1 MKTWIPLMLSA
12 ALLCSACSSEN
23 EDNGKTIQ
31 LAEGTSPTLVLDS
44 KTSTDTQEQI
54 KFTATSAWTAW
65 IKAATDQR
73 SGGSEVDW
81 LTLSAYSGPAGEQSL
96 TLTIS
101 PNTGTTSRKAV
112 ITIECGGQSLTI
124 TVEQA
129 GSDSSE
135 EVTTTKLVKE
145 IRYTADWQRN
155 TLLGISTTPEV
166 TTWQFSYDDQ
176 NRMTGTSIQKEG
188 QQVNR
193 TFTYTSEN
201 EITLDEK
208 ETYNSYS
215 YETRYLIQLNEAGN
229 ATSVLHDDKETGN
242 YTPYINFTYTDDG
255 RLAQMKDADAGE
267 EGSEYTFTY
276 ADGKL
281 ASFEYYNGKYT
292 GDNYSYTFDATT
304 DFTHQYPNQGPI
316 DIMGYL
322 LTDDDF
328 DFLFHLGRM
337 GKTGDYLPEH
347 FSGQAMNQAISPQKA
362 YLTPGVTEHESSK
375 YIKEIQKPYDL
386 NYTFDNEQNLQ
397 SIIIK
402 QYFEVVTREYDV
414 VVGTELIDPRD
425 PNRGYEYEIKNV
437 KETTQEG
444 YDTLT
449 FEITY
454 N

>member
-12 ALLCSACSSEN
+12 ALLCGACSNEN
-23 EDNGKTIQ
+23 ENKNQTIQ

-44 KTSTDTQEQI
+44 KTSTTTQEQI

-129 GSDSSE
+129 GSESSE

-166 TTWQFSYDDQ
+166 TTWQFSYDTQ
-176 NRMTGTSIQKEG
+176 NRMTSSLIQQGDKKVE
-188 QQVNR
+188 R
-193 TFTYTSEN
+193 TFTYTAEN

-208 ETYNSYS
+208 EIYSSYS
-215 YETRYLIQLNEAGN
+215 YDTRYLIQLNEAGN

-347 FSGQAMNQAISPQKA
+347 FTGQAMNQETSPLKP
-362 YLTPGVTEHESSK
+362 YLTPEVTEHESSK
-375 YIKEIQKPYDL
+375 YIREIQKPYDL

-397 SIIIK
+397 SILIK

-414 VVGTELIDPRD
+414 VIGTEYIDPKD
-425 PNRGYEYEIKNV
+425 PNRGYKYEIKNV
-437 KETTQEG
+437 KETTKEA

>member
-12 ALLCSACSSEN
+12 ALLCGACSNEN
-23 EDNGKTIQ
+23 EDKGKTLQ
-31 LAEGTSPTLVLDS
+31 LTEGTSPTLVLDS
-44 KTSTDTQEQI
+44 KTSADTQEQI

-135 EVTTTKLVKE
+135 GVTTTKLVKE
-145 IRYTADWQRN
+145 VRCTANWQRDAL
-155 TLLGISTTPEV
+155 TGSSPTSEV
-166 TTWQFSYDDQ
+166 TVWQFSYDAQ
-176 NRMTGTSIQKEG
+176 NRMTGTLIQQANKKVE
-188 QQVNR
+188 R
-193 TFTYTSEN
+193 TFTYTAEN

-208 ETYNSYS
+208 EIDGSYS
-215 YETRYLIQLNEAGN
+215 YDTRYLIQLNEAGN
-229 ATSVLHDDKETGN
+229 ATSILHDDKETGN
-242 YTPYINFTYTDDG
+242 YKPYINFTYTDDG
-255 RLAQMKDADAGE
+255 RLAQMKDANAGE
-267 EGSEYTFTY
+267 EASVYTFTY

-292 GDNYSYTFDATT
+292 GDNYSYAFDAAT
-304 DFTHQYPNQGPI
+304 DFVHQYPNHGPI

-322 LTDDDF
+322 LEDDDF
-328 DFLFHLGRM
+328 NFAFHLGRM
-337 GKTGDYLPEH
+337 GNTGDCLPEH
-347 FSGQAMNQAISPQKA
+347 FAGQTMNQWSGTQKA
-362 YLTPGVTEHESSK
+362 YPTPNVTVHESSK
-375 YIKEIQKPYDL
+375 YIREVQKPSDL
-386 NYTFDNEQNLQ
+386 DYTFDNEQNLQ
-397 SIIIK
+397 SILVK
-402 QYFEVVTREYDV
+402 DYFEVVTREYDV
-414 VVGTELIDPRD
+414 VVGAELIDPKNPD
-425 PNRGYEYEIKNV
+425 RGYQYEEKNV
-437 KETTQEG
+437 KETTKEA

>member
-1 MKTWIPLMLSA
+1 MLSA
-12 ALLCSACSSEN
+12 ALLCGACSNEN
-23 EDNGKTIQ
+23 ENKNQTIQ

-44 KTSTDTQEQI
+44 KTSTTTQEQI

-129 GSDSSE
+129 GSESSE

-166 TTWQFSYDDQ
+166 TTWQFSYDTQ
-176 NRMTGTSIQKEG
+176 NRMTSSLIQQGDKKVE
-188 QQVNR
+188 R
-193 TFTYTSEN
+193 TFTYTAEN

-208 ETYNSYS
+208 EIYSSYS
-215 YETRYLIQLNEAGN
+215 YDTRYLIQLNEAGN

-347 FSGQAMNQAISPQKA
+347 FTGQAMNQETTLKP
-362 YLTPGVTEHESSK
+362 YLTPEVTEHESSK
-375 YIKEIQKPYDL
+375 YIREIQKPYDL

-397 SIIIK
+397 SILIK

-414 VVGTELIDPRD
+414 VIGTEYIDPKD
-425 PNRGYEYEIKNV
+425 PNRGYKYEIKNV
-437 KETTQEG
+437 KETTKEA

>member
-12 ALLCSACSSEN
+12 ALLCGACSNEN
-23 EDNGKTIQ
+23 ENKNQTIQ

-44 KTSTDTQEQI
+44 KTSTTTQEQI
-54 KFTATSAWTAW
+54 KFTATSSWTAW

-81 LTLSAYSGPAGEQSL
+81 LTLNAYSGPAGEQSL

-129 GSDSSE
+129 GSGSSE
-135 EVTTTKLVKE
+135 GVTTTKLVKE

-155 TLLGISTTPEV
+155 TFLGISTTPEV
-166 TTWQFSYDDQ
+166 TTWQFSYDAQ
-176 NRMTGTSIQKEG
+176 NRMTSSLIQQGDKKVE
-188 QQVNR
+188 R
-193 TFTYTSEN
+193 TFTYTAEN

-208 ETYNSYS
+208 EIYSSYS
-215 YETRYLIQLNEAGN
+215 YDTRYLIQLNEAGN

-347 FSGQAMNQAISPQKA
+347 FSGQAMNQAISPLKP
-362 YLTPGVTEHESSK
+362 YLTSGVTEHESSK

-397 SIIIK
+397 SILIK

-414 VVGTELIDPRD
+414 VVGTELIEPKD
-425 PNRGYEYEIKNV
+425 PNRGYKYEIKNV
-437 KETTQEG
+437 KETTKEA

>member
-12 ALLCSACSSEN
+12 ALLCGACSNEN
-23 EDNGKTIQ
+23 ENKNQTIQ

-44 KTSTDTQEQI
+44 KTSTTTQEQI

-129 GSDSSE
+129 GSESSE

-166 TTWQFSYDDQ
+166 TTWQFSYDTQ
-176 NRMTGTSIQKEG
+176 NRMTSSLIQQGDKKVE
-188 QQVNR
+188 R
-193 TFTYTSEN
+193 TFTYTAEN

-208 ETYNSYS
+208 EIYSSYS
-215 YETRYLIQLNEAGN
+215 YDTRYLIQLNEAGN

-292 GDNYSYTFDATT
+292 EDNYSYTFDATT

-347 FSGQAMNQAISPQKA
+347 FTGQAMNQATSPLKP
-362 YLTPGVTEHESSK
+362 YLTPEVTEHESSK
-375 YIKEIQKPYDL
+375 YIREIQKPYDL

-397 SIIIK
+397 SILIK

-414 VVGTELIDPRD
+414 VVGTEYIDPRD
-425 PNRGYEYEIKNV
+425 PNRGYKYEIKNV
-437 KETTQEG
+437 KETTKEA

>member
-12 ALLCSACSSEN
+12 ALLCGACSNEN
-23 EDNGKTIQ
+23 ENKNQTIQ

-44 KTSTDTQEQI
+44 KTSTTTQEQI

-129 GSDSSE
+129 GSESSE

-166 TTWQFSYDDQ
+166 TTWQFSYDTQ
-176 NRMTGTSIQKEG
+176 NRMTSSLIQQGDKKVE
-188 QQVNR
+188 R
-193 TFTYTSEN
+193 TFTYTAEN

-208 ETYNSYS
+208 EIYSSYS
-215 YETRYLIQLNEAGN
+215 YDTRYLIQLNEAGN

-347 FSGQAMNQAISPQKA
+347 FTGQAMNQETTLKP
-362 YLTPGVTEHESSK
+362 YLTPEVTEHESSK
-375 YIKEIQKPYDL
+375 YIREIQKPYDL

-397 SIIIK
+397 SILIK

-414 VVGTELIDPRD
+414 VIGTEYIDPKD
-425 PNRGYEYEIKNV
+425 PNRGYKYEIKNV
-437 KETTQEG
+437 KETTKEA

>member
-1 MKTWIPLMLSA
+1 M
-12 ALLCSACSSEN
+12 E
-23 EDNGKTIQ
+23 
-31 LAEGTSPTLVLDS
+31 
-44 KTSTDTQEQI
+44 
-54 KFTATSAWTAW
+54 
-65 IKAATDQR
+65 
-73 SGGSEVDW
+73 
-81 LTLSAYSGPAGEQSL
+81 
-96 TLTIS
+96 
-101 PNTGTTSRKAV
+101 
-112 ITIECGGQSLTI
+112 
-124 TVEQA
+124 
-129 GSDSSE
+129 
-135 EVTTTKLVKE
+135 
-145 IRYTADWQRN
+145 
-155 TLLGISTTPEV
+155 
-166 TTWQFSYDDQ
+166 
-176 NRMTGTSIQKEG
+176 
-188 QQVNR
+188 R
-193 TFTYTSEN
+193 TFTYTAEN

-208 ETYNSYS
+208 EIYSSYS
-215 YETRYLIQLNEAGN
+215 YDTRYLIQLNEAGN
-229 ATSVLHDDKETGN
+229 ARSVLHDDKETGN

-347 FSGQAMNQAISPQKA
+347 FTGQAMNQETTLKP
-362 YLTPGVTEHESSK
+362 YLTPEVTEHESSK
-375 YIKEIQKPYDL
+375 YIREIQKPYDL

-397 SIIIK
+397 SILIK

-414 VVGTELIDPRD
+414 VIGTEYIDPKD
-425 PNRGYEYEIKNV
+425 PNRGYKYEIKNV
-437 KETTQEG
+437 KETTKEA

>member
-1 MKTWIPLMLSA
+1 MLSA
-12 ALLCSACSSEN
+12 ALLCGACSNEN
-23 EDNGKTIQ
+23 ENKNQTIQ

-44 KTSTDTQEQI
+44 KTSTTTQEQI

-129 GSDSSE
+129 GSESSE

-166 TTWQFSYDDQ
+166 TTWQFSYDTQ
-176 NRMTGTSIQKEG
+176 NRMTSSLIQQGDKKVE
-188 QQVNR
+188 R
-193 TFTYTSEN
+193 TFTYTAEN

-208 ETYNSYS
+208 EIYSSYS
-215 YETRYLIQLNEAGN
+215 YDTRYLIQLNEAGN
-229 ATSVLHDDKETGN
+229 ARSVLHDDKETGN

-347 FSGQAMNQAISPQKA
+347 FTGQAMNQETSPLKP
-362 YLTPGVTEHESSK
+362 YLTPEVTEHESSK
-375 YIKEIQKPYDL
+375 YIREIQKPYDL

-397 SIIIK
+397 SILIK

-414 VVGTELIDPRD
+414 VIGTEYIDPKD
-425 PNRGYEYEIKNV
+425 PNRGYKYEIKNV
-437 KETTQEG
+437 KETTKEA

>member
-1 MKTWIPLMLSA
+1 MLSA
-12 ALLCSACSSEN
+12 ALLCGACSNEN
-23 EDNGKTIQ
+23 ENKNQTIQ

-44 KTSTDTQEQI
+44 KTSTTTQEQI

-129 GSDSSE
+129 GSESSE

-166 TTWQFSYDDQ
+166 TTWQFSYDTQ
-176 NRMTGTSIQKEG
+176 NRMTSSLIQQGDKKVE
-188 QQVNR
+188 R
-193 TFTYTSEN
+193 TFTYTAEN

-208 ETYNSYS
+208 EIYSSYS
-215 YETRYLIQLNEAGN
+215 YDTRYLIQLNEAGN
-229 ATSVLHDDKETGN
+229 ARSVLHDDKETGN

-347 FSGQAMNQAISPQKA
+347 FTGQAMNQETTLKP
-362 YLTPGVTEHESSK
+362 YLTPEVTEHESSK
-375 YIKEIQKPYDL
+375 YIREIQKPYDL

-397 SIIIK
+397 SILIK

-414 VVGTELIDPRD
+414 VIGTEYIDPKD
-425 PNRGYEYEIKNV
+425 PNRGYKYEIKNV
-437 KETTQEG
+437 KETTKEA

>member
-1 MKTWIPLMLSA
+1 MLSA
-12 ALLCSACSSEN
+12 ALLCGACSNEN
-23 EDNGKTIQ
+23 ENKNQTIQ

-44 KTSTDTQEQI
+44 KTSTTTQEQI

-129 GSDSSE
+129 GSESSE

-166 TTWQFSYDDQ
+166 TTWQFSYDTQ
-176 NRMTGTSIQKEG
+176 NRMTSSLIQQGDKKVE
-188 QQVNR
+188 R
-193 TFTYTSEN
+193 TFTYTAEN

-208 ETYNSYS
+208 EIYSSYS
-215 YETRYLIQLNEAGN
+215 YDTRYLIQLNEAGN

-347 FSGQAMNQAISPQKA
+347 FTGQAMNQETSPLKP
-362 YLTPGVTEHESSK
+362 YLTPEVTEHESSK
-375 YIKEIQKPYDL
+375 YIREIQKPYDL

-397 SIIIK
+397 SILIK

-414 VVGTELIDPRD
+414 VIGTEYIDPKD
-425 PNRGYEYEIKNV
+425 PNRGYKYEIKNV
-437 KETTQEG
+437 KETTKEA

>member
-1 MKTWIPLMLSA
+1 MQRELP
-12 ALLCSACSSEN
+12 
-23 EDNGKTIQ
+23 
-31 LAEGTSPTLVLDS
+31 PTLVLDS
-44 KTSTDTQEQI
+44 KTSTTTQEQI

-129 GSDSSE
+129 GSESSE

-166 TTWQFSYDDQ
+166 TTWQFSYDAQ
-176 NRMTGTSIQKEG
+176 NRMTSSLIQQGDKKVE
-188 QQVNR
+188 R
-193 TFTYTSEN
+193 TFTYTAEN

-208 ETYNSYS
+208 EIYSSYS
-215 YETRYLIQLNEAGN
+215 YDTRYLIQLNEAGN

-292 GDNYSYTFDATT
+292 EDNYSYTFDATT

-347 FSGQAMNQAISPQKA
+347 FTGQAMNQATSPLKP
-362 YLTPGVTEHESSK
+362 YLTPEVTEHESSK
-375 YIKEIQKPYDL
+375 YIREIQKPYDL

-397 SIIIK
+397 SILIK

-414 VVGTELIDPRD
+414 VVGTEYIDPRD
-425 PNRGYEYEIKNV
+425 PNRGYKYEIKNV
-437 KETTQEG
+437 KETTKEA

>member
-12 ALLCSACSSEN
+12 ALLCGACSNEN
-23 EDNGKTIQ
+23 ENKNQTIQ

-44 KTSTDTQEQI
+44 KTSTTTQEQI

-129 GSDSSE
+129 GSESSE

-166 TTWQFSYDDQ
+166 TTWQFSYDTQ
-176 NRMTGTSIQKEG
+176 NRMTSSLIQQGDKKVE
-188 QQVNR
+188 R
-193 TFTYTSEN
+193 TFTYTAEN

-208 ETYNSYS
+208 EIYSSYS
-215 YETRYLIQLNEAGN
+215 YDTRYLIQLNEAGN
-229 ATSVLHDDKETGN
+229 ARSVLHDDKETGN

-347 FSGQAMNQAISPQKA
+347 FTGQAMNQETTLKP
-362 YLTPGVTEHESSK
+362 YLTPEVTEHESSK
-375 YIKEIQKPYDL
+375 YIREIQKPYDL

-397 SIIIK
+397 SILIK

-414 VVGTELIDPRD
+414 VIGTEYIDPKD
-425 PNRGYEYEIKNV
+425 PNRGYKYEIKNV
-437 KETTQEG
+437 KETTKEA

-449 FEITY
+449 FEIT
-454 N
+454 

>member
-12 ALLCSACSSEN
+12 ALLCGACSNEN
-23 EDNGKTIQ
+23 ENKNQTIQ

-44 KTSTDTQEQI
+44 KTSTTTQEQI

-129 GSDSSE
+129 GSESSE

-166 TTWQFSYDDQ
+166 TTWQFSYDTQ
-176 NRMTGTSIQKEG
+176 NRMTSSLIQQGDKKVE
-188 QQVNR
+188 R
-193 TFTYTSEN
+193 TFTYTAEN

-208 ETYNSYS
+208 EIYSSYS
-215 YETRYLIQLNEAGN
+215 YDTRYLIQLNEAGN
-229 ATSVLHDDKETGN
+229 ARSVLHDDKETGN

-347 FSGQAMNQAISPQKA
+347 FTGQAMNQETTLKP
-362 YLTPGVTEHESSK
+362 YLTPEVTEHESSK
-375 YIKEIQKPYDL
+375 YIREIQKPYDL

-397 SIIIK
+397 SILIK

-414 VVGTELIDPRD
+414 VIGTEYIDPKD
-425 PNRGYEYEIKNV
+425 PNRGYKYEIKNV
-437 KETTQEG
+437 KETTKEA

>member
-1 MKTWIPLMLSA
+1 MLSA
-12 ALLCSACSSEN
+12 ALLCGACSNEN
-23 EDNGKTIQ
+23 ENKNQTIQ

-44 KTSTDTQEQI
+44 KTSTTTQEQI

-166 TTWQFSYDDQ
+166 TTWQFSYDAQ
-176 NRMTGTSIQKEG
+176 NRMTSSLIQQGDKKVE
-188 QQVNR
+188 R
-193 TFTYTSEN
+193 TFTYTAEN

-208 ETYNSYS
+208 EIYSSYS
-215 YETRYLIQLNEAGN
+215 YDTRYLIQLNEAGN

-292 GDNYSYTFDATT
+292 EDNYSYTFDATT

-347 FSGQAMNQAISPQKA
+347 FTGQAMNQATSPLKP

-397 SIIIK
+397 SILIK

-414 VVGTELIDPRD
+414 VVGTELIEPKD
-425 PNRGYEYEIKNV
+425 PNRGYKYEIKNV
-437 KETTQEG
+437 KETTKEA

>member
-12 ALLCSACSSEN
+12 ALLCGACSNEN
-23 EDNGKTIQ
+23 ENKNQTIQ

-44 KTSTDTQEQI
+44 KTSTTTQEQI

-81 LTLSAYSGPAGEQSL
+81 LTLSAYGGPAGEQSL

-129 GSDSSE
+129 GSESSE

-166 TTWQFSYDDQ
+166 TTWQFSYDAQ
-176 NRMTGTSIQKEG
+176 NRMTSSLIQQGDKKVE
-188 QQVNR
+188 R
-193 TFTYTSEN
+193 TFTYTAEN

-208 ETYNSYS
+208 EIYSSYS
-215 YETRYLIQLNEAGN
+215 YDTRYLIQLNEAGN

-347 FSGQAMNQAISPQKA
+347 FTGQAMNQATSPLKP

-375 YIKEIQKPYDL
+375 YIREIQKPSDL

-397 SIIIK
+397 SILFK
-402 QYFEVVTREYDV
+402 DYFEVVTREYDV
-414 VVGTELIDPRD
+414 VVGTELIDPKNPD
-425 PNRGYEYEIKNV
+425 RGYQYEEKNV
-437 KETTQEG
+437 KETTKEA

>member
-12 ALLCSACSSEN
+12 ALLCGACSNEN
-23 EDNGKTIQ
+23 ENKNQTIQ

-44 KTSTDTQEQI
+44 KTSTTTQEQI

-129 GSDSSE
+129 GSESSE

-166 TTWQFSYDDQ
+166 TTWQFSYDAQ
-176 NRMTGTSIQKEG
+176 NRMTSSLIQQGDKKVE
-188 QQVNR
+188 R
-193 TFTYTSEN
+193 TFTYTAEN

-208 ETYNSYS
+208 EIYSSYS
-215 YETRYLIQLNEAGN
+215 YDTRYLIQLNEAGN

-292 GDNYSYTFDATT
+292 EDNYSYTFDATT

-347 FSGQAMNQAISPQKA
+347 FTGQAMNQATSPLKP
-362 YLTPGVTEHESSK
+362 YLTPEVTEHESSK
-375 YIKEIQKPYDL
+375 YIREIQKPYDL

-397 SIIIK
+397 SILIK

-414 VVGTELIDPRD
+414 VVGTELIEPKD
-425 PNRGYEYEIKNV
+425 PNRGYKYEIKNV
-437 KETTQEG
+437 KETTKEA

>member
-12 ALLCSACSSEN
+12 ALLCGACSNEN
-23 EDNGKTIQ
+23 ENKNQTIQ

-44 KTSTDTQEQI
+44 KTSTTTQEQI

-129 GSDSSE
+129 GSESSE

-166 TTWQFSYDDQ
+166 TTWQFSYDTQ
-176 NRMTGTSIQKEG
+176 NRMTSSLIQQGDKKVE
-188 QQVNR
+188 R
-193 TFTYTSEN
+193 TFTYTAEN

-208 ETYNSYS
+208 EIYSSYS
-215 YETRYLIQLNEAGN
+215 YDTRYLIQLNEAGN
-229 ATSVLHDDKETGN
+229 ARSVLHDDKETGN

-347 FSGQAMNQAISPQKA
+347 FTGQAMNQETSPLKP
-362 YLTPGVTEHESSK
+362 YLTPEVTEHESSK
-375 YIKEIQKPYDL
+375 YIREIQKPYDL

-397 SIIIK
+397 SILIK

-414 VVGTELIDPRD
+414 VIGTEYIDPKD
-425 PNRGYEYEIKNV
+425 PNRGYKYEIKNV
-437 KETTQEG
+437 KETTKEA